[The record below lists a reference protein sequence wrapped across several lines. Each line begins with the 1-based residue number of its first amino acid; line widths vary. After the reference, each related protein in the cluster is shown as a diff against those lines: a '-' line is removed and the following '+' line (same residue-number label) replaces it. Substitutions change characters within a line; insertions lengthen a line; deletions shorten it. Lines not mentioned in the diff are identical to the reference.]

1 MLARSASRVEN
12 MLFPNISSVTEI
24 ISAERVRRTERAN
37 RTGMPWRSVM
47 TGAKSTP
54 EYTQR
59 EVLNHR
65 KVGQWKNFL
74 NDCLKGV
81 WQFARS
87 HPAGRQHDAGRYWFR
102 LGDRSVNIAFTPIPQ
117 FRLRLIVS
125 DHVPGSS

>member
-37 RTGMPWRSVM
+37 RTGMPWRSVV

-65 KVGQWKNFL
+65 KAGQWKNFL

-81 WQFARS
+81 WQLVRS
-87 HPAGRQHDAGRYWFR
+87 HPRAASPMQTEVGSDPGV
-102 LGDRSVNIAFTPIPQ
+102 G
-117 FRLRLIVS
+117 RLIS
-125 DHVPGSS
+125 HFHLSRGFAAAYRS